1 MPKKNTVGA
10 QTGVTVPVTVSI
22 PVDLIDPNPE
32 QPRQSFDQAGL
43 QELAGSI
50 AEHGLIQPIVVQ
62 PNGDRYTLH
71 DGERRWRAH
80 TLAGL
85 DEIPAYIV
93 PAGAGAEK
101 LLVRAI
107 VANDQRADLTPI
119 ERARGYQKLADTYG
133 LSDAEIAQQ
142 VGKSRSTIANARR
155 LLTLPAEVRLP
166 LAQGKISE
174 RQAQALIPLYKLPE
188 QALNAAQKSYY
199 NKPSELLKK
208 ATQGVDSDE
217 LRDDVQRAIRNATQ
231 DMAGWPFVDFAFAE
245 DVVSDNTI
253 QAPICAECPIRVK
266 VAKTFRCPD
275 EECEATKLDIYKQMQ
290 LEAAMDASGLAP
302 LDLADDESRWETVKQ
317 LHHQQDSVGRR
328 ILQQGCG
335 NLRLE
340 YIRYPDDH
348 PIIDGYPHIGLACHH
363 GKSAGT
369 TPAGGCACL
378 KTILTQQSK
387 NDPAKKEEAAAKRRL
402 EKEVVAPAVQ
412 ALIEALTGDDP
423 TAAFRLFLPRISNV
437 YQDVADWDLE
447 KILNRLARSIITN
460 NLVYDSYRDIPGALK
475 QMIALFEGAGLAWP
489 ADHAIPK
496 LDNRLER
503 IGSWVK
509 DLRKTAPTPEQITGN
524 LSNLAELANEAQQLQ
539 DTGSADD
546 RAQLAE
552 RKIFIGIDE
561 LKTVLLALRSLV
573 ERGNI
578 DQVEIKHVS
587 WLITVPAGDI
597 NFKSHLQEV
606 GNPITLDYTLTL
618 LPLFGETKTAR
629 QAIEARRRKLEKE
642 AETIAAQHL
651 AAVSEQLDI
660 IAALLRE
667 REEIPLLTLRQHR
680 DRLQEIF
687 TTQIDLPGLTANN
700 SLLRRWEELVEQ
712 VADRLENF
720 QYKKFS
726 LPKG

>member
-1 MPKKNTVGA
+1 M
-10 QTGVTVPVTVSI
+10 QI
-22 PVDLIDPNPE
+22 PIDHIKPNPR
-32 QPRQSFDQAGL
+32 QPRQNFDQVTL
-43 QELAGSI
+43 KELAQSI
-50 AEHGLIQPIVVQ
+50 EEHGVLQPIGVVMTDESDD
-62 PNGDRYTLH
+62 NGYFYAIQF
-71 DGERRWRAH
+71 GERRWRASQM
-80 TLAGL
+80 AGL
-85 DEIPAYIV
+85 AEIPAVVID
-93 PAGAGAEK
+93 PDGLGNEADILARGLIENIQRED
-101 LLVRAI
+101 LSPLE
-107 VANDQRADLTPI
+107 VAVSYQRLADLGWT
-119 ERARGYQKLADTYG
+119 
-133 LSDAEIAQQ
+133 DAQIAQKM
-142 VGKSRSTIANARR
+142 GKSRSTIANARR

-174 RQAQALIPLYKLPE
+174 RQAQALIPLYKLPA
-188 QALNAAQKSYY
+188 QTLAAAEKSYY
-199 NKPSELLKK
+199 NKPADLLKK

-217 LRDDVQRAIRNATQ
+217 LRDDVQRAIRTATQ
-231 DMAGWPFVDFAFAE
+231 DMAGWPFVDFAFTE

-253 QAPICAECPIRVK
+253 QAPTCAECPIRVK

-348 PIIDGYPHIGLACHH
+348 PILDGFPHIGLACHH
-363 GKSAGT
+363 GK
-369 TPAGGCACL
+369 GGCACL

-387 NDPAKKEEAAAKRRL
+387 NDPAKQEEAAAKRRL
-402 EKEVVAPAVQ
+402 EKEVVAPAAR

-423 TAAFRLFLPRISNV
+423 APAFRLFLPRISNV
-437 YQDVADWDLE
+437 YHDVADWDLE
-447 KILNRLARSIITN
+447 KILNRLARSIISN
-460 NLVYDSYRDIPGALK
+460 GLIYDSYRDIPGALK
-475 QMIALFEGAGLAWP
+475 QMIALLESAGLAWP
-489 ADHAIPK
+489 GDHASAIPK
-496 LDNRLER
+496 LDNHLER
-503 IGSWVK
+503 IAGWVK
-509 DLRKTAPTPEQITGN
+509 DLRKITPTPEQIAGN
-524 LSNLAELANEAQQLQ
+524 LSNLSNLANEAQQLQ
-539 DTGSADD
+539 DAGTDED

-552 RKIFIGIDE
+552 RKIFTGIDE

-597 NFKSHLQEV
+597 NFKSHLKEV
-606 GNPITLDYTLTL
+606 ENPITLDYTLTL
-618 LPLFGETKTAR
+618 MPLFGETKTAR

-642 AETIAAQHL
+642 TEQITTQHLTAVAQELDQIAAHL
-651 AAVSEQLDI
+651 ED
-660 IAALLRE
+660 
-667 REEIPLLTLRQHR
+667 EEIAYLTLKNYR

-687 TTQIDLPGLTANN
+687 TTQLDLPGLAANKEN
-700 SLLRRWEELVEQ
+700 NDLLHRWEELVKQ

-720 QYKKFS
+720 QYRKME
-726 LPKG
+726 LPEEPTHE